1 MVKDIEKLFLKAE
14 KLYKAMQYKRAAK
27 IFDSVGDAYLDL
39 GKFELARDCFFDAAK
54 CSINEEKYL
63 IGLEFLRKTGNASL
77 LNNNIPQANEFFRE
91 AINYV
96 PNLRS
101 ASDRNQYFI
110 LFSCLSYLCFFI
122 KGEQEEG
129 LKLVKKIKNF
139 VDDIYFKENPLIRL
153 ITNLTMVITEKD
165 QKYIER
171 IQKEFTNFKFREAEI
186 LLTKQALVIA
196 KVYASLLIN
205 LNFDKDVYTTNENIN
220 LLLDINTEPL
230 LEITKQNFY
239 NYKTKELIISKIG
252 VTLSDNLTSQKNP
265 DLPISIQVGQSRQ
278 ITLLIKPHFQME
290 NPFIGPIFLTAELS
304 GNLLFKYEISQTLK
318 PNLISPPPTLEISTK
333 NLRPPLIEQTF
344 PLEILIENKSEGEA
358 LNLNIEIEFPEQIKV
373 MRGTLKKQIYSLR
386 SNESIKWEINLKP
399 IEAGDYNFRVNSKF
413 NDPDQN
419 IIEETK
425 EFSLAIKL

>member
-1 MVKDIEKLFLKAE
+1 M
-14 KLYKAMQYKRAAK
+14 
-27 IFDSVGDAYLDL
+27 
-39 GKFELARDCFFDAAK
+39 
-54 CSINEEKYL
+54 

-252 VTLSDNLTSQKNP
+252 VTLSDNLTSQK
-265 DLPISIQVGQSRQ
+265 
-278 ITLLIKPHFQME
+278 
-290 NPFIGPIFLTAELS
+290 
-304 GNLLFKYEISQTLK
+304 
-318 PNLISPPPTLEISTK
+318 
-333 NLRPPLIEQTF
+333 
-344 PLEILIENKSEGEA
+344 ILI
-358 LNLNIEIEFPEQIKV
+358 
-373 MRGTLKKQIYSLR
+373 
-386 SNESIKWEINLKP
+386 
-399 IEAGDYNFRVNSKF
+399 FRFLYKLVNHGRL
-413 NDPDQN
+413 PC
-419 IIEETK
+419 
-425 EFSLAIKL
+425 